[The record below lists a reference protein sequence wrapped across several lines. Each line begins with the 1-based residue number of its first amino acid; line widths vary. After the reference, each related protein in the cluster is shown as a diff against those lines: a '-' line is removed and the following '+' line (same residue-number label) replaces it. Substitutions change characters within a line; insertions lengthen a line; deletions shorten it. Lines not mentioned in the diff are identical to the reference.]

1 VSSTPPTDPFVPPP
15 PPTGSSLYPPEVL
28 ARQATYAASEAK
40 TALVL
45 SILGVFC
52 FGFIFGLIAFRK
64 ANTALETINTYG
76 VAEDKRPRDD
86 CQSAQHY
93 RYRPVGRRPVG
104 ENLRFKIK
112 AASTD

>member
-15 PPTGSSLYPPEVL
+15 PPTSSSLYPPDVL
-28 ARQATYAASEAK
+28 ARQAAYAASEAK

-64 ANTALETINTYG
+64 ANTALEAINIYG
-76 VAEDKRPRDD
+76 VAEDKRGMAMTAKVISIIDIVLWG
-86 CQSAQHY
+86 
-93 RYRPVGRRPVG
+93 VGLFVRIFL
-104 ENLRFKIK
+104 LR
-112 AASTD
+112 

>member
-1 VSSTPPTDPFVPPP
+1 MSQTPPPDPFVPPP

-52 FGFIFGLIAFRK
+52 FGFIFGILAFRK
-64 ANTALETINTYG
+64 ANTALETINIYQ
-76 VAEDKRPRDD
+76 VAEDKRGMAMAAKVISIFDIVLWG
-86 CQSAQHY
+86 
-93 RYRPVGRRPVG
+93 VGLL
-104 ENLRFKIK
+104 LRIFVLR
-112 AASTD
+112 

>member
-15 PPTGSSLYPPEVL
+15 PPTSSSLYPPDVL

-40 TALVL
+40 NALLL

-64 ANTALETINTYG
+64 ANTALETINIYG
-76 VAEDKRPRDD
+76 VAEDKRGIATTAKVLSIIDIVLWG
-86 CQSAQHY
+86 
-93 RYRPVGRRPVG
+93 VGLFVRIFL
-104 ENLRFKIK
+104 LR
-112 AASTD
+112 

>member
-15 PPTGSSLYPPEVL
+15 PPTSSSLYPPDVL

-64 ANTALETINTYG
+64 ANTALETINIYG
-76 VAEDKRPRDD
+76 VAGDKRGMATTAKVIGIIDIVLWG
-86 CQSAQHY
+86 
-93 RYRPVGRRPVG
+93 VGLFVRIFL
-104 ENLRFKIK
+104 LR
-112 AASTD
+112 

>member
-1 VSSTPPTDPFVPPP
+1 MSQTPPNDPFIPPP

-52 FGFIFGLIAFRK
+52 FGFIFGILAFRK
-64 ANTALETINTYG
+64 ANTALETINIYQ
-76 VAEDKRPRDD
+76 VAEDKRGMAMAAKVISIFDIVLWG
-86 CQSAQHY
+86 
-93 RYRPVGRRPVG
+93 VGLL
-104 ENLRFKIK
+104 LRIFVLR
-112 AASTD
+112 

>member
-1 VSSTPPTDPFVPPP
+1 MSSTPPTDPFVPPP
-15 PPTGSSLYPPEVL
+15 PPTNSSLYPPDVL

-64 ANTALETINTYG
+64 ANTALETINIYG
-76 VAEDKRPRDD
+76 VAEDKRGMAMTAKVISIIDIVLWG
-86 CQSAQHY
+86 
-93 RYRPVGRRPVG
+93 VGLFVRIFL
-104 ENLRFKIK
+104 LR
-112 AASTD
+112 

>member
-1 VSSTPPTDPFVPPP
+1 VSSTPTDPFVPPP
-15 PPTGSSLYPPEVL
+15 PPTGNSLYPPDVL

-64 ANTALETINTYG
+64 ANTALETINIYG
-76 VAEDKRPRDD
+76 VAEDKRGMATTAKVLSIIDIVLWG
-86 CQSAQHY
+86 
-93 RYRPVGRRPVG
+93 VGLFVRIFV
-104 ENLRFKIK
+104 LR
-112 AASTD
+112 

>member
-15 PPTGSSLYPPEVL
+15 PPTSSSLYPPDVL

-64 ANTALETINTYG
+64 ANTALETINIYG
-76 VAEDKRPRDD
+76 VAEDKRGMAMTAKVISIIDIVLWG
-86 CQSAQHY
+86 
-93 RYRPVGRRPVG
+93 VGLFVRIFL
-104 ENLRFKIK
+104 LR
-112 AASTD
+112 